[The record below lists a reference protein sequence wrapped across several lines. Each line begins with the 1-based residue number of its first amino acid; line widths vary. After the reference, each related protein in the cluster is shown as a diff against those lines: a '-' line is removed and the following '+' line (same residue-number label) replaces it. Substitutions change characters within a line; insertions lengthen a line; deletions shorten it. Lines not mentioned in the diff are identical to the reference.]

1 MKSLGNFPDPFLA
14 EIAGQPAALDRAAG
28 AIEAQVEALASLSAL
43 AGGPHGGSG
52 PVFTG
57 MGASYFACYPAVT
70 ALAGAG
76 IPAQM
81 VDAAELLHFR
91 QPALRR
97 GGIVVAVSQSGRSAE
112 VVRLAEALRDRG
124 PDRPFVVAVT
134 NGRDNPLADLADLAL
149 DTVAGE
155 EVGPSTMSFAGALTV
170 LGAVAGALS
179 GEPPDGAAARA
190 AREARS
196 AAAAGARLLA
206 APQDQAGRLRDWI
219 GDRTALMALGR
230 GAARAAAEMGALVLK
245 EAARFGAESLEGA
258 QFRHGP
264 LELAGPAL
272 AVAVVAT
279 EEATRS
285 LDVGIATELVGAGA
299 AVLVVTTDGDLP
311 DGAFGVPLAAL
322 APAVAPAVAVV
333 PFQLLAWRLA
343 VDRGLDP
350 AHLSTATKV
359 TARE

>member
-14 EIAGQPAALDRAAG
+14 EIVGQPAALDRAAG
-28 AIEAQVEALASLSAL
+28 AIEAQVAALAALSTR
-43 AGGPHGGSG
+43 AGDPRGGAG

-76 IPAQM
+76 IPAHM

-91 QPALRR
+91 QPALR
-97 GGIVVAVSQSGRSAE
+97 GGEVVVAVSQSGRSAE

-124 PDRPFVVAVT
+124 PHRPFVVAVT
-134 NGRDNPLADLADLAL
+134 NGPDNPLAVLADLAL

-155 EVGPSTMSFAGALTV
+155 EVGPSTLSFAAALTV
-170 LGAVAGALS
+170 LGAVAGALA
-179 GEPPDGAAARA
+179 GEAPDAAAART
-190 AREARS
+190 AREAR
-196 AAAAGARLLA
+196 AAAAAAATLLA
-206 APQDQAGRLRDWI
+206 APEGLAGRLRDWI

-285 LDVGIATELVGAGA
+285 LDVGVAAEMVGAGA
-299 AVLVVTTDGDLP
+299 AVLVVTADGDVP
-311 DGAFGVPLAAL
+311 EGAFGVPLPPL
-322 APAVAPAVAVV
+322 APAVAPAVAVI

-350 AHLSTATKV
+350 AHISTATKV